1 MPLQPADPKQIKRK
15 VVTDG
20 EEQMGKRQVRKDW
33 APPGATSL
41 KGPFW
46 KVRRAADAVAV
57 ASWNTTL
64 REHNQTTRRL
74 ANMAKDTQQDMEW
87 TPAYYRTRDTAGREC
102 YTRQLRMSNIGY
114 TKDRRRHLTEPA
126 WTRCNLQG
134 GPTPC

>member
-46 KVRRAADAVAV
+46 KWISDLLL
-57 ASWNTTL
+57 TP
-64 REHNQTTRRL
+64 EPP
-74 ANMAKDTQQDMEW
+74 QQVSGMRSSMLLHGH
-87 TPAYYRTRDTAGREC
+87 PQQSVHPRT
-102 YTRQLRMSNIGY
+102 
-114 TKDRRRHLTEPA
+114 
-126 WTRCNLQG
+126 
-134 GPTPC
+134 